1 MSLRYEPPPQMPI
14 SDKEKTDWIWRKWI
28 FGFYKK
34 IDVQEAWIAPTLL
47 NSWVNF
53 GSGFNDAGY
62 MKDSLGFVHL
72 RGLVKDGVLSSNDI
86 FILPASYRPANQAI
100 NITIS
105 NNLIGRVDIATDGGI
120 QAVSGDNAWVTLD
133 GITFKAA

>member
-14 SDKEKTDWIWRKWI
+14 SDKEKTDWIRRKWI

-34 IDVQEAWIAPTLL
+34 IDVQEAWIAPTHL
-47 NSWVNF
+47 NSWANF
-53 GSGFNDAGY
+53 DGGYNEAGY

-72 RGLVKDGVLSSNDI
+72 RGSIKSGTPPSVA
-86 FILPASYRPANQAI
+86 FTLPSGYRPVGICWYPLARTGGTGKLQI
-100 NITIS
+100 Q
-105 NNLIGRVDIATDGGI
+105 VDGDGYI
-120 QAVSGDNAWVTLD
+120 ESGSGKQTSLD